1 MKTVKEVSKLT
12 GVSVR
17 ALHHYDAIG
26 LLKPSQVTQAGYR
39 LYDDTALQRLQTI
52 LLFRELQFPLREI
65 KTILDSPCFDPM
77 EALSQQIQLLELRKE
92 HLTKLIS
99 HARKIQMTGVF
110 TMDSSAFDT
119 SKLDRYTA
127 EAKAKWGNTEAWKE
141 YEQKATGQDVSQLQS
156 TGDALMD
163 IFAAFGA
170 IRHSSP
176 ASQEAQALV
185 SRLQS
190 FITEHYYTCTKPI
203 LQGLGQLYIAGDS
216 MTENIDNAGGE
227 GTAQFAH
234 DAIEIFCR

>member
-1 MKTVKEVSKLT
+1 
-12 GVSVR
+12 
-17 ALHHYDAIG
+17 
-26 LLKPSQVTQAGYR
+26 
-39 LYDDTALQRLQTI
+39 
-52 LLFRELQFPLREI
+52 
-65 KTILDSPCFDPM
+65 
-77 EALSQQIQLLELRKE
+77 
-92 HLTKLIS
+92 
-99 HARKIQMTGVF
+99 
-110 TMDSSAFDT
+110 MDSSAFDT

-141 YEQKATGQDVSQLQS
+141 YEQKATEQDASRLQS